1 MQITPIIEVN
11 SLTKTFNGNKAVD
24 NISFEVYQGEILG
37 LLGPNGAGK
46 TTTLQMLLGLT
57 TPTSGDIMIFGL
69 DISHHREKI
78 LQDVNFSSSYISMPY
93 SLTIMENLIVFA
105 RLYWVKNPKEK
116 IAGLLKDFE
125 IEDIKDRAVR
135 SLSTGQITRVCLV
148 KALLND
154 PRILFLDEPTASLDP
169 DIADKT
175 RRLLKKIQKEKG
187 LSILYTSHN
196 MKEME
201 DMSDRIIFL
210 DKGKIIAAGRPEEVL
225 TKFKVENLED
235 VFIKIAR
242 GV

>member
-225 TKFKVENLED
+225 TKFKVENLQD
-235 VFIKIAR
+235 LFIKIAR

>member
-1 MQITPIIEVN
+1 MQINPIIEIS
-11 SLTKTFNGNKAVD
+11 SLTKIFNGNKAVD

-105 RLYWVKNPKEK
+105 RLYGVKKHKEK

-125 IEDIKDRAVR
+125 IEDIKDRVVR

>member
-1 MQITPIIEVN
+1 MPINPIIEVS
-11 SLTKTFNGNKAVD
+11 SLTKIFSGNKAVD

-105 RLYWVKNPKEK
+105 RLYGVKKHKEK

>member
-1 MQITPIIEVN
+1 MQIKPIIEVN

-57 TPTSGDIMIFGL
+57 TPTTGDIRIFGL
-69 DISHHREKI
+69 DTSHHREKI

-93 SLTIMENLIVFA
+93 SLTITENLIVFA
-105 RLYWVKNPKEK
+105 RLYGVKNPKEK

-125 IEDIKDRAVR
+125 IEDIKDRVVR

-154 PRILFLDEPTASLDP
+154 PKILFLDEPTASLDP

-175 RRLLKKIQKEKG
+175 RRLLRKIQKEKG

-201 DMSDRIIFL
+201 EMSGRIIFL
-210 DKGKIIAAGRPEEVL
+210 DKGKIIAMGRPEEVL
-225 TKFKVENLED
+225 TKFEVENLED

-242 GV
+242 GA

>member
-1 MQITPIIEVN
+1 MKINPIIEVN
-11 SLTKTFNGNKAVD
+11 NITKTFNGNKAVD

-37 LLGPNGAGK
+37 LLGLNGAGK

-57 TPTSGDIMIFGL
+57 TPTSGDIKILGL
-69 DISHHREKI
+69 DILHHKEKI
-78 LQDVNFSSSYISMPY
+78 LQDVNFSSSYVSMPY

-105 RLYWVKNPKEK
+105 RLYGVKNQKEK
-116 IAGLLKDFE
+116 IAGLLQDFE
-125 IEDIKDRAVR
+125 IEDIKDRVVR
-135 SLSTGQITRVCLV
+135 SLSTGQIARACLV

-154 PRILFLDEPTASLDP
+154 PKILFLDEPTASLDP

-175 RRLLKKIQKEKG
+175 RKLLKEIQREKG

-201 DMSDRIIFL
+201 EMSDRVIFL
-210 DKGKIIAAGRPEEVL
+210 DKGKIIAIGRPDEVL

>member
-1 MQITPIIEVN
+1 MQINPIIEVS
-11 SLTKTFNGNKAVD
+11 SLTKIFSGNKAVD

-57 TPTSGDIMIFGL
+57 TPTSGDIKIFGL
-69 DISHHREKI
+69 DISHHRERI

-105 RLYWVKNPKEK
+105 RLYGVKNPKEK

-125 IEDIKDRAVR
+125 IEDIKDRVVR

-154 PRILFLDEPTASLDP
+154 PKILFLDEPTASLDP

-201 DMSDRIIFL
+201 EMSDRIIFL

>member
-1 MQITPIIEVN
+1 MRIIEVN
-11 SLTKTFNGNKAVD
+11 RLTKRFGQFTAVD
-24 NISFEVYQGEILG
+24 EISFQVEKGEIFG

-105 RLYWVKNPKEK
+105 RLYGVKKHKEK

>member
-1 MQITPIIEVN
+1 MKINPVIEV
-11 SLTKTFNGNKAVD
+11 SGLTKIFNGNKAVD
-24 NISFEVYQGEILG
+24 NISFEVYHGEILG

-57 TPTSGDIMIFGL
+57 TPTSGDIRIFGL

-93 SLTIMENLIVFA
+93 SLTIMENLVVFA
-105 RLYWVKNPKEK
+105 RLYGVKTPGEK
-116 IAGLLKDFE
+116 IAGLLNDFE
-125 IEDIKDRAVR
+125 IEDIKDKVVR
-135 SLSTGQITRVCLV
+135 SLSSGQITRVCLV

-154 PRILFLDEPTASLDP
+154 PKILFLDEPTASLDP

-175 RRLLKKIQKEKG
+175 RRFLKKIQKETG
-187 LSILYTSHN
+187 LSILYSSHN

-201 DMSDRIIFL
+201 EMSDRIIFL

>member
-1 MQITPIIEVN
+1 MPINPIIEVS
-11 SLTKTFNGNKAVD
+11 SLTKIFSGNKAVD

-105 RLYWVKNPKEK
+105 RLYGVKKHKEK

-154 PRILFLDEPTASLDP
+154 PKILFLDEPTASLDP

>member
-1 MQITPIIEVN
+1 MQINTIIEVS
-11 SLTKTFNGNKAVD
+11 SLIKIFNGNKAVD

-57 TPTSGDIMIFGL
+57 TPTSGDIRIFGL

-105 RLYWVKNPKEK
+105 RLYGVKNPKEK

-125 IEDIKDRAVR
+125 IDDIRDIVVR

-154 PRILFLDEPTASLDP
+154 PKILFLDEPTASLDP

-175 RRLLKKIQKEKG
+175 RRLLKKIQKERG

-201 DMSDRIIFL
+201 EMSDRIIFL

>member
-1 MQITPIIEVN
+1 MPINPIIEVS
-11 SLTKTFNGNKAVD
+11 SLTKIFSGNKAVD

-69 DISHHREKI
+69 DISHHKEKI

-93 SLTIMENLIVFA
+93 SLTIIENLTVFA
-105 RLYWVKNPKEK
+105 RLYGVKKHKEK

-125 IEDIKDRAVR
+125 IKDIKDSVVR

-154 PRILFLDEPTASLDP
+154 PKILFLDEPTASLDP